1 MKYTRQNL
9 AYIFLHLSWRVNWN
23 EIILYASVHSNIGK
37 IFVFVF
43 SVNSLHGVS
52 LKITLTVP
60 VRNDFIDINYWIN
73 LLLYFPWILFIIIH
87 FVLDRRQ
94 GFGSDSDYNL
104 QYGRRKQSTVSR
116 WLFWLKFVI
125 LRHALELEM
134 GLFVRFFNLFVYH
147 FSTHLILFLSFL
159 KISFFYRSL
168 FIYFVWFLNEQ
179 SFNFIVP

>member
-1 MKYTRQNL
+1 M
-9 AYIFLHLSWRVNWN
+9 SWRVNWN

-43 SVNSLHGVS
+43 SFNSLHGVS

-73 LLLYFPWILFIIIH
+73 PLLYFPCILFIIIH

-134 GLFVRFFNLFVYH
+134 GLFVRFFQFVR
-147 FSTHLILFLSFL
+147 LSFFDTSYSFSVVL
-159 KISFFYRSL
+159 KDFIFYRSL